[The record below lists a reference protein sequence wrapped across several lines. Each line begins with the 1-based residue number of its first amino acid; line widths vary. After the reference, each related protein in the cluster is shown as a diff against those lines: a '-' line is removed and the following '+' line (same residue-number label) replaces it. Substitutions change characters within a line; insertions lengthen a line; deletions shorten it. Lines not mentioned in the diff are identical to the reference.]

1 MNMVR
6 TDDMKC
12 HERLHRV
19 TQRLKKIASDFKG
32 KFEGPSSKSPYG
44 FCLFYTIPTKEYV
57 QVVLGGWMEPRQEV
71 RRLAYETLRQING
84 YKTFAFPKTS
94 RPANLRASAAFPVKP
109 KYYFLRDM
117 ARQATSH
124 LKRSFMGWINALSG
138 REAGGSP
145 AAAHDPST
153 TGSAQ
158 EMGSPPVET
167 RRAVTEPR
175 TVGVESP
182 GVGPGITAFNRD
194 GPLTPAPDSAV
205 CVRDL
210 LCNGGIY
217 SKEFPTFIKQ
227 NGRTCGCGGS
237 CEAAR
242 KHFSYPD
249 SLPLIDFSHRKY
261 SISNTMAETLIT
273 WASDSFPGF
282 AKFYQGYVDF
292 PCAFPLFLE

>member
-12 HERLHRV
+12 RERLHRV

-153 TGSAQ
+153 TGPAQ

-167 RRAVTEPR
+167 RRAVTEPIMGMRQLGEGKRHVSGNFPFTAVVCRPFQIRVGGRRCPRWRPRGTVRR
-175 TVGVESP
+175 T
-182 GVGPGITAFNRD
+182 AWK
-194 GPLTPAPDSAV
+194 AAV
-205 CVRDL
+205 SRM
-210 LCNGGIY
+210 
-217 SKEFPTFIKQ
+217 KMAW
-227 NGRTCGCGGS
+227 R
-237 CEAAR
+237 AAR
-242 KHFSYPD
+242 SR
-249 SLPLIDFSHRKY
+249 RKVPMLRKALRMRM
-261 SISNTMAETLIT
+261 IRQRAAVHLVT
-273 WASDSFPGF
+273 
-282 AKFYQGYVDF
+282 
-292 PCAFPLFLE
+292 